1 MKKRFIS
8 IFLILIM
15 TMSILV
21 GCTSKD
27 VSGNGEEKDLVE
39 IVDMANRTVMVPKKV
54 EKILSTGPVGTI
66 LIYSINP
73 DKMVGWN
80 YELREGE
87 KQYINE
93 KYHNLPNLGG
103 AGKEPLNLEEVLKVD
118 PDVLITM
125 GKIDD
130 TSISETDELQT
141 KIDKPIIMLDSD
153 IEKLDGSYELLGK
166 IMGEEKKAKELGKY
180 CRDTLE
186 DIEKNSKK
194 ITEDMKVGIYY
205 AEGPAGLQ
213 TEPSNSWHGEVI
225 DMIGGRNVAKV
236 EINEDTGKSEVSMEQ
251 LLKWDPEIIIS
262 WDDERG
268 GYYSGILE
276 DPAWKDIKAVKNGEV
291 YEIPNRPFNWFDRPP
306 SVNRVLGLRWIGNL
320 LYPEIYDYNM
330 REEVKEFYS
339 KFYHYELTEEEIDD
353 LLKNTVRQ

>member
-27 VSGNGEEKDLVE
+27 VSGNVEEKDLVE

-54 EKILSTGPVGTI
+54 EKILSTGSVGTI